1 MSAGRKLRKTVK
13 YQLLYWLIKVLIV
26 GSNIPSRKA
35 WLSFCGWLG
44 TFAHNFSHKT
54 RTRMHTHLTIAFPE
68 KSEREIKEL
77 VRKTFRMLGKNAGE
91 ILRASGIETL
101 DELEDILITHG
112 YENFVTANQKGRG
125 VIFLTCHMGAFDL
138 QVTNMALRGLNPNI
152 IGTPLKDERL
162 NELLWRYRNQ
172 HGAVAIERGRETFR
186 MIKVLKS
193 GGSVAL
199 LIDQDTKV
207 KSAFVDFFGKPAS
220 TPVGATVLAMKTG
233 AAVVPTY
240 VYLGADGMQH
250 MHILPE
256 VELRISGDEDGD
268 VIYNTQL
275 LTTMIEGWI
284 RQHPEQWVWM
294 HQRWK
299 TREGEV

>member
-138 QVTNMALRGLNPNI
+138 QVTNMALRGLNRGDTNVNPNLDVPSDSSQPSDRLTI
-152 IGTPLKDERL
+152 DTQAAAEMNIAFDHSLGTDQRIDARL
-162 NELLWRYRNQ
+162 WL
-172 HGAVAIERGRETFR
+172 
-186 MIKVLKS
+186 
-193 GGSVAL
+193 
-199 LIDQDTKV
+199 
-207 KSAFVDFFGKPAS
+207 
-220 TPVGATVLAMKTG
+220 
-233 AAVVPTY
+233 AAVS
-240 VYLGADGMQH
+240 QE
-250 MHILPE
+250 HIRPL
-256 VELRISGDEDGD
+256 
-268 VIYNTQL
+268 Q
-275 LTTMIEGWI
+275 
-284 RQHPEQWVWM
+284 
-294 HQRWK
+294 
-299 TREGEV
+299 